1 MIRKILL
8 SFALVCFMGTS
19 FVYAEDCSTLISKYK
34 APDPS
39 KKTMA
44 QLKRWVSRKLEN
56 NADAHSL
63 ETCLVAQAAD
73 NPNKDQVAGK

>member
-1 MIRKILL
+1 MRKIIL
-8 SFALVCFMGTS
+8 SAALVCFVGAS
-19 FVYAEDCSTLISKYK
+19 FAYAEDCGSLMSKYK

-56 NADAHSL
+56 NADARTL

>member
-1 MIRKILL
+1 MRKILFSVAL
-8 SFALVCFMGTS
+8 ICFVGASFAH
-19 FVYAEDCSTLISKYK
+19 AEDCSSLISKYK

-44 QLKRWVSRKLEN
+44 QLRRWVSRKLEN

>member
-1 MIRKILL
+1 MRKIIL
-8 SFALVCFMGTS
+8 SAALVCFVGAS
-19 FVYAEDCSTLISKYK
+19 FAHAEDCGSLMSKYK

-44 QLKRWVSRKLEN
+44 QLKRCVSRKLEN
-56 NADAHSL
+56 NADARTL

>member
-1 MIRKILL
+1 MRKILF
-8 SFALVCFMGTS
+8 SAAVVCFVGVS
-19 FVYAEDCSTLISKYK
+19 LIHAEDCDTLMSKYK

-44 QLKRWVSRKLEN
+44 QLKRWVSRKVEN
-56 NADAHSL
+56 NADASSL
-63 ETCLVAQAAD
+63 ETCLVSQAAD

>member
-1 MIRKILL
+1 MRKIIL
-8 SFALVCFMGTS
+8 SAALVCFVCAS
-19 FVYAEDCSTLISKYK
+19 FAHAEDCGSLMSKYK

-56 NADAHSL
+56 NADARTL

>member
-1 MIRKILL
+1 MRKFLF
-8 SFALVCFMGTS
+8 SVALVCFVGAS
-19 FVYAEDCSTLISKYK
+19 FGYAEDCGSLISKYK

-56 NADAHSL
+56 NADAHTL

>member
-1 MIRKILL
+1 MRKILFSVAL
-8 SFALVCFMGTS
+8 ICFVGASFAQ
-19 FVYAEDCSTLISKYK
+19 AEDCGSLISKYK